1 MNQLQES
8 REHSQISP
16 RKVTRTPAKFKTPRT
31 RTMKTGKKTRI
42 VIAGGGFAGLYA
54 AKQLDGTLAQQ
65 KDVEVTLI
73 SRENFILFT
82 PMLHEVAA
90 GDLSPSDIVNP
101 LRRILSHVN
110 VVQGEIYAI
119 DVAKKK
125 VRCLGGLRDVELEFE
140 FDHLLLALGAE
151 TNFFGIP
158 GVRDWAV
165 TMKSLADAALL
176 RNRMVALLEEASLHN
191 DRATQRELL
200 TFITAG
206 GGFSGAETTGAINDF
221 LRETARFYPGIKEE
235 IIRIVLVHAGEH
247 ILPELG
253 KELGRYAE
261 QKLRNRGVEVIDGA
275 LVTSYDGSTVEMN
288 NGRSIP
294 AATLIWTAGAK
305 PSPVIEGLP
314 WDKQRGRLLVD
325 ECLAVAGV
333 PGLWAVGDCAAV
345 PDGGGGFYPPTA
357 QHAMR
362 EAVAAAKNI
371 ARAVVGEPL
380 KPFHYKTIGM
390 LASIGHHSGVAM
402 LFGIKFSGFIAWWM
416 WRSVYLLKLPRLAK
430 KIRVMMD
437 WTLDLLFG
445 RDIEQAITLR
455 DIEAAAEQI
464 GRVRARRNRT
474 PIPPQPKDSGQP
486 IMLKPEDDSSS
497 FPTTLASTGQ
507 PQT

>member
-1 MNQLQES
+1 
-8 REHSQISP
+8 
-16 RKVTRTPAKFKTPRT
+16 
-31 RTMKTGKKTRI
+31 MKTGKKTRI

-65 KDVEVTLI
+65 RDVEVTLI

-101 LRRILSHVN
+101 LRRIVRRVN
-110 VVQGEIYAI
+110 VVQAEIHAI
-119 DVAKKK
+119 DIMKKK
-125 VRCLGGLRDVELEFE
+125 VCCLGGLRDVELEFE

-151 TNFFGIP
+151 TNFFDIP

-165 TMKSLADAALL
+165 TMKNLADAALL
-176 RNRMVALLEEASLHN
+176 RNRMVALLEEASLRN
-191 DRATQRELL
+191 DEAARRELL
-200 TFITAG
+200 TFVTAG

-221 LRETARFYPGIKEE
+221 LRETARFYPAIKEE
-235 IIRIVLVHAGEH
+235 MIRIVLVHGGEH
-247 ILPELG
+247 LLPELG

-261 QKLRNRGVEVIDGA
+261 HKLRNRAVEVIDGA
-275 LVTSYDGSTVEMN
+275 LVTNYDGSVVELS

-294 AATLIWTAGAK
+294 AATVIWTAGAK

-314 WDKQRGRLLVD
+314 CQKQRGRLLVD
-325 ECLAVAGV
+325 ECLAVTGV

-345 PDGGGGFYPPTA
+345 PDGTGGFYPPTA
-357 QHAMR
+357 QHGMR
-362 EAVAAAKNI
+362 EAVVAAKNI

-402 LFGIKFSGFIAWWM
+402 LFGVKFSGFIAWWM
-416 WRSVYLLKLPRLAK
+416 WRSVYVLKLPRLAK
-430 KIRVMMD
+430 KIRVIMD
-437 WTLDLLFG
+437 WTLDLFFG

-455 DIEAAAEQI
+455 DIEATAEQI
-464 GRVRARRNRT
+464 GRVRARRNRA
-474 PIPPQPKDSGQP
+474 PVPPAPNDPVQPVM
-486 IMLKPEDDSSS
+486 IKPGDEFLSSRTAL
-497 FPTTLASTGQ
+497 PSTYQ